1 MSTSFPNSATKPV
14 IARAALLGTGASRSH
29 AFRVAWGSVEALSSI
44 QARKQ
49 CIHGPLAAVKASV
62 PQARELTL
70 ALVNLARA
78 AEVTATSWCFRRI
91 NPLHKSGPRVVR
103 KLKCLRPISLTADMA
118 AVQDALWL
126 ARCKQQLEAYTDLRQ
141 AGHRLDH
148 SSGNSSCAN
157 QALPGR

>member
-1 MSTSFPNSATKPV
+1 M

-62 PQARELTL
+62 PEARELTL